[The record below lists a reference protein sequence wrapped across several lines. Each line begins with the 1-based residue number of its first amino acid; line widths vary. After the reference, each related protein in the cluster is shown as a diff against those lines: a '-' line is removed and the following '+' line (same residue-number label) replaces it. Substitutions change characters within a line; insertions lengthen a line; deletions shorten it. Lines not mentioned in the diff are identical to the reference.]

1 MVLKYALYIDGELTW
16 NVIGNVLAISVG
28 EFDANDVIKK
38 FDEDENFAN
47 NKVREEFSHK
57 KIEMSVRDKIYYW
70 LKHKDISHNNN
81 ELFINLP
88 NFSICA
94 IDDQYICGVKKV
106 CAVIGNSLKDYEDN
120 YCLQL
125 ICSNDVYLLDDNG
138 NTVERL

>member
-70 LKHKDISHNNN
+70 LKHKEISHN
-81 ELFINLP
+81 P
-88 NFSICA
+88 
-94 IDDQYICGVKKV
+94 
-106 CAVIGNSLKDYEDN
+106 
-120 YCLQL
+120 
-125 ICSNDVYLLDDNG
+125 
-138 NTVERL
+138 